1 MRHHWGP
8 LLTSRLPTACN
19 RNINIEGSRGQGGPG
34 EGEVIIMICGAVVL
48 LSVITLDSW
57 LSRIE
62 ISLHES
68 VVAESLLST
77 NYRNQS
83 LLWVR
88 RKDVDLGS
96 PPVLADITR

>member
-1 MRHHWGP
+1 
-8 LLTSRLPTACN
+8 
-19 RNINIEGSRGQGGPG
+19 
-34 EGEVIIMICGAVVL
+34 MICGAVVL
-48 LSVITLDSW
+48 LSVITLDSR

-96 PPVLADITR
+96 PPVLADNAR